1 MMLGL
6 YHCVTDMDGVVR
18 SANSTAE
25 VPCIPLV
32 PITSW
37 KPLCRWVPLLFMY
50 IVLVYNCPPVFHLL
64 HKYSMQMSLAEEGNA
79 NTN

>member
-6 YHCVTDMDGVVR
+6 YHCVTDMDGAR

-32 PITSW
+32 PI
-37 KPLCRWVPLLFMY
+37 RVLLEATLSVGSSFIY
-50 IVLVYNCPPVFHLL
+50 VHCAGL
-64 HKYSMQMSLAEEGNA
+64 
-79 NTN
+79 